1 MYLVYFS
8 SKTTEASNNLVLYV
22 RLPGEEDCYYPLF
35 LKEKSVMALKLELA
49 IKMNIDPNTIEKI
62 LNKRKTTFSGKP
74 NLTATSYSRILVPQT
89 VTLFLAG
96 INVMVT
102 DEMVASIKSESSY
115 KINISSS
122 TNQSADGVIITIQ
135 QTGV

>member
-1 MYLVYFS
+1 MKSFLMTPIFTVIPLTICPKLTWNMYQVNFS

-74 NLTATSYSRILVPQT
+74 NLTSTLGWFTVNRSRPISLMYS
-89 VTLFLAG
+89 
-96 INVMVT
+96 
-102 DEMVASIKSESSY
+102 
-115 KINISSS
+115 
-122 TNQSADGVIITIQ
+122 
-135 QTGV
+135 

>member
-1 MYLVYFS
+1 MSF
-8 SKTTEASNNLVLYV
+8 
-22 RLPGEEDCYYPLF
+22 PGF
-35 LKEKSVMALKLELA
+35 FNKSEQPHH
-49 IKMNIDPNTIEKI
+49 I
-62 LNKRKTTFSGKP
+62 F
-74 NLTATSYSRILVPQT
+74 RIIVPWT

>member
-1 MYLVYFS
+1 MTQTVFR
-8 SKTTEASNNLVLYV
+8 KTHPSQLRKMDEHSRNRSQSPSGKLK
-22 RLPGEEDCYYPLF
+22 F
-35 LKEKSVMALKLELA
+35 LKNNWMSFPELVNKSEQLH
-49 IKMNIDPNTIEKI
+49 
-62 LNKRKTTFSGKP
+62 
-74 NLTATSYSRILVPQT
+74 RIFRIMVPST

>member
-1 MYLVYFS
+1 
-8 SKTTEASNNLVLYV
+8 
-22 RLPGEEDCYYPLF
+22 
-35 LKEKSVMALKLELA
+35 MALKLELA

-62 LNKRKTTFSGKP
+62 LNKRKTTFSGKSCQP
-74 NLTATSYSRILVPQT
+74 RIPWEQT
-89 VTLFLAG
+89 QKPCLKPPKARISILFLAG

>member
-1 MYLVYFS
+1 MNFPGLV
-8 SKTTEASNNLVLYV
+8 N
-22 RLPGEEDCYYPLF
+22 
-35 LKEKSVMALKLELA
+35 KSEQLHR
-49 IKMNIDPNTIEKI
+49 IFRIEV
-62 LNKRKTTFSGKP
+62 TG
-74 NLTATSYSRILVPQT
+74 T